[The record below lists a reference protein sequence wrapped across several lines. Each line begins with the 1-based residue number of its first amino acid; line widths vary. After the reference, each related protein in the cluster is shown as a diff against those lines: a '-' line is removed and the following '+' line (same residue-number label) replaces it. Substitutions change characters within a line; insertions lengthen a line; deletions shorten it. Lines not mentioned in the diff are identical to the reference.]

1 MTRLKT
7 DFQNCLGLTR
17 LDACLQISKGVDL
30 AYFNPDMAISIWH
43 NEKNCHSTTTPHKH
57 PKNRKQQNKPEKVL
71 DVAKVLHFFFIS
83 RKLVSFSRYL
93 DICVFVKA
101 TNFKIC
107 VAIMGIA
114 T

>member
-43 NEKNCHSTTTPHKH
+43 NKKKSFTYNTTQTPKKTENNKTNQRKYWMWQKYCIFSLFQENLFHS
-57 PKNRKQQNKPEKVL
+57 Q
-71 DVAKVLHFFFIS
+71 
-83 RKLVSFSRYL
+83 
-93 DICVFVKA
+93 
-101 TNFKIC
+101 
-107 VAIMGIA
+107 GI
-114 T
+114 